1 MQGHGQQDRQQD
13 RQQDGQQ
20 DRQQDRERNG
30 EQDSEPNGE
39 KYGEEADEVHVS
51 NTVAAK
57 LTKGLSAAMRKRLF
71 DTSITDHQIVKNTVA
86 MLPALRMS
94 NPLVAGLLENIE
106 KDARDRIAV
115 PAPFYD
121 AESTTWPSWRVR
133 MGNDCDAKVAAKS
146 TLTLVPAWLIMGK
159 ETLVKSRGTFESPML
174 IVIR

>member
-1 MQGHGQQDRQQD
+1 
-13 RQQDGQQ
+13 
-20 DRQQDRERNG
+20 
-30 EQDSEPNGE
+30 
-39 KYGEEADEVHVS
+39 
-51 NTVAAK
+51 
-57 LTKGLSAAMRKRLF
+57 MRKRLF
-71 DTSITDHQIVKNTVA
+71 DTSITDHQIVKDTVA

-94 NPLVAGLLENIE
+94 NPLVAGLLEKIE

-121 AESTTWPSWRVR
+121 AESTTWPSWRAR
-133 MGNDCDAKVAAKS
+133 MGNDCDAKVAAKP